1 MAVPELGG
9 TIAADVVSLA
19 NGLGALDPIAA
30 ARALTAMQ
38 QSGDGSGESG
48 GLDIVGMVLSFL
60 AGIVIFLYGVNRL
73 ADGLR
78 QIGDDRIKEI
88 LARFTTNPLAGV
100 LAGTAATTLLDSSSV
115 TIIMTIALV
124 SAGLLTFTHSLG
136 VVMGANIGTT
146 VSSQV
151 IAFDIDRYAAIALV
165 VGFLLLVIG
174 RSDRQ
179 KQIGAIVLGL
189 GLIFFGL
196 ETMGDAAEPLKEYQP
211 FIDLMARMENPLLA
225 VPVGAL
231 FTMLIQSSSATIAIV
246 IVLASQGLITLP
258 AGIGLMLGAEIGTC
272 ADTLVATVGRSAEAV
287 RTGVFHLLFN
297 IGTVILGVIFAVQL
311 AGAAQWLAFG
321 ADVPRQIANAH
332 LLFNVLGVVLVIGF
346 TPWIARGLERLIPD
360 RAARGLGADRTEA
373 VGAPVEA

>member
-136 VVMGANIGTT
+136 VATERTCEAQPVDRRSSLAPAWGPEVMAGMRHLNT
-146 VSSQV
+146 
-151 IAFDIDRYAAIALV
+151 
-165 VGFLLLVIG
+165 
-174 RSDRQ
+174 
-179 KQIGAIVLGL
+179 
-189 GLIFFGL
+189 IFRAS
-196 ETMGDAAEPLKEYQP
+196 TP
-211 FIDLMARMENPLLA
+211 AR
-225 VPVGAL
+225 
-231 FTMLIQSSSATIAIV
+231 
-246 IVLASQGLITLP
+246 
-258 AGIGLMLGAEIGTC
+258 
-272 ADTLVATVGRSAEAV
+272 
-287 RTGVFHLLFN
+287 
-297 IGTVILGVIFAVQL
+297 
-311 AGAAQWLAFG
+311 
-321 ADVPRQIANAH
+321 PR
-332 LLFNVLGVVLVIGF
+332 
-346 TPWIARGLERLIPD
+346 
-360 RAARGLGADRTEA
+360 
-373 VGAPVEA
+373 